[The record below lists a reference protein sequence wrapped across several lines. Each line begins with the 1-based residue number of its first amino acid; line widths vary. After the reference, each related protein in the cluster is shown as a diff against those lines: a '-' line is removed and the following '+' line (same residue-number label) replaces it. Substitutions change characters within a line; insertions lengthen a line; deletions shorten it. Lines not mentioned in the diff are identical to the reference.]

1 MFNLGR
7 SNPSAFHHPKLRTC
21 TLPKLCARAQ
31 SVGRYDRFIQE
42 EDEDEEMSE
51 EVDAVVD
58 EKDLRRRLSFE
69 LFTDVRH
76 EPKAILLSIACVLQ
90 VGLLPG
96 CEVGG
101 TGLHRVKV
109 PHLCTELGQL
119 HDLLLGQE
127 GPVQQQRVPA
137 ELVAPDS
144 NDDAAPSWKPTE
156 MVKGDLIS
164 GPLVDSLEDLP
175 QWDAVV
181 LGAAGTARVREF
193 IVAIVL
199 EEEVIVVGK
208 EKTKAAGDT
217 RLKYIMSKSGT
228 YYRLSINR
236 GMLRFSTKTWECVNV
251 IAIHSKAQKKI
262 GSAGTNVE
270 QFHGTSPGKTG
281 NRTTRDASDRSGSTN
296 NVF

>member
-175 QWDAVV
+175 QWDAVALHYLV
-181 LGAAGTARVREF
+181 ADAPEV

-217 RLKYIMSKSGT
+217 RLKYIMSK
-228 YYRLSINR
+228 SINR